1 MRKVQ
6 RGFTLIEMMVVVAII
21 GVLAAFLL
29 VYLRPQPR
37 AIDIATR
44 VGDMVHEAS
53 REAVA
58 LGTVRSDVVLALG
71 ANPAA
76 KARARVVAYGTTT
89 VTFTLQRLQ
98 EHVFP
103 DSGADWVTVSSYVV
117 DAAVLPKYWSVG
129 VGSYVTLTATASSTW
144 GTSLAVP
151 SFIAPCY
158 PDGTCD
164 GRTLFFQAT
173 KDDGLNYQAR
183 LSVMPLGGAT
193 YTRQDWN

>member
-1 MRKVQ
+1 MRRAA
-6 RGFTLIEMMVVVAII
+6 RGFTLVEMMVVVAII
-21 GVLAAFLL
+21 GVLAGLML

-37 AIDIATR
+37 SIDIANR

-58 LGTVRSDVVLALG
+58 FGTVRSDVVLALG
-71 ANPAA
+71 GTTA
-76 KARARVVAYGTTT
+76 KARTRVIAYGTTS

-103 DSGADWVTVSSYVV
+103 DSAADWVTVTSYVV
-117 DAAVLPKYWSVG
+117 DPAVLPKYWAPSVG
-129 VGSYVTLTATASSTW
+129 AYTTVSGSASTTW
-144 GTSLAVP
+144 GASLAAP

-164 GRTLFFQAT
+164 GRSLFFEAT
-173 KDDGLNYQAR
+173 KPDGLNYQAR
-183 LSVMPLGGAT
+183 LSIMPLGGAT
-193 YTRQDWN
+193 YTREDWN